1 MWADIRGWT
10 RMMCCYFMSCSRDGK
25 SNFSALIFGQ
35 SQGCWVAAIADTL
48 PRSIWMLWISRGRV
62 NKIIDADTS
71 KLINPSAQFQCSHAT
86 AIAARITPTEENM
99 SAIACRK
106 ALLRFKSP

>member
-1 MWADIRGWT
+1 MNF
-10 RMMCCYFMSCSRDGK
+10 CYFMSCSRDGK

-35 SQGCWVAAIADTL
+35 SQGCWVADISDTL
-48 PRSIWMLWISRGRV
+48 PSSIWMLSISRGRV
-62 NKIIDADTS
+62 NNIIEADTS
-71 KLINPSAQFQCSHAT
+71 KLIKPSAQFQCSHAT

-99 SAIACRK
+99 SATECRK